1 MKLALFD
8 LDHTLLPFDSGMA
21 WTRFLMAQ
29 GVLPAQAEAEYLAH
43 CQAYVDGRINIRALH
58 HATVSALRQETVA
71 SVNAW
76 SLAFEASMATQ
87 LSADMQALVQ
97 GHLDAGHVCAL
108 VTATTR
114 FIAEPLGRLFGLP
127 HVLATQSAVTG
138 DGEQAAYT
146 GDIVGE
152 PCHGAGKLVHVQA
165 WLAEH
170 AHWPS
175 ELAGFEQSWFY
186 SDSFSDMPL
195 LCAVSD
201 PVAVRPDARLAAHA
215 VQAGWRT
222 LHSG

>member
-29 GVLPAQAEAEYLAH
+29 GVLPASAEADYLAH
-43 CQAYVDGRINIRALH
+43 CQAYVDGRLNIRTLH

-71 SVNAW
+71 SVAAW
-76 SLAFEASMATQ
+76 AMAFEASMATR

-127 HVLATQSAVTG
+127 HVLATQSAIAG
-138 DGEQAAYT
+138 EGEQASYT

-170 AHWPS
+170 AHLPS

-215 VQAGWRT
+215 VQARWPILR
-222 LHSG
+222 SG